1 MNYKKI
7 LIIITSFIIFSS
19 WINNIYYEN
28 DLQKLKLR
36 GNIKRIQ
43 KRAYQIGINYGELE
57 KIEPISK
64 ITIEPFFEDFFRDL
78 HFNKNGNIIKS
89 IMLDSKNR
97 KIGERNIIY
106 DNNNRII
113 KEIYNSVSTR
123 RITYYDSDKKSIEIN
138 PDGEKIISFYENN
151 NIIKQEYYRKNK
163 LVQRIFI
170 DYNDGNKKITEK
182 KFTSIKDGLLTS
194 HFIYKYDKTYNLVTK
209 IDSIKKTNLNL
220 AKITDYKYN
229 EFGDVVEINYPNE
242 EFNGIL
248 RQNYSYKYDT
258 QNNWIERIEYD
269 GSGTHKTP
277 VILTER
283 IIEYY

>member
-89 IMLDSKNR
+89 IMLDSKDR

>member
-1 MNYKKI
+1 MNYKKL

-36 GNIKRIQ
+36 GNVKKIQ

-113 KEIYNSVSTR
+113 KEIYNSVITR
-123 RITYYDSDKKSIEIN
+123 RITYSDSDKKSIEIN
-138 PDGEKIISFYENN
+138 PDGEKIISYYENN

-194 HFIYKYDKTYNLVTK
+194 HFVYKYDKTNNLVTK

-258 QNNWIERIEYD
+258 QNNWIERIEYN